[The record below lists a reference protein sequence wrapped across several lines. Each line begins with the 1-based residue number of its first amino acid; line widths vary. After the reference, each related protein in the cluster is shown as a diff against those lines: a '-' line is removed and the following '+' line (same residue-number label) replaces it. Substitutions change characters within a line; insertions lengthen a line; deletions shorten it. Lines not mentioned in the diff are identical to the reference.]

1 VNLIIFDDPKKV
13 KESLLLCSDPSY
25 VLVIS
30 LERAYVNF
38 KALCLHKQHAVVV
51 GNENILIITLQP
63 QHFTQLQLLNNL
75 AMMNSDYTL
84 CLHTYGDMAVRE
96 NTSVLK
102 FIAYESLSLYM
113 DDASIEAVNLYLEKK
128 DAD

>member
-1 VNLIIFDDPKKV
+1 MMSDGIYNYNIFDEPEKV
-13 KESLLLCSDPSY
+13 KGSLLLCNELTY
-25 VLVIS
+25 LLVIS

-38 KALCLHKQHAVVV
+38 KTLCLHKQHAVVV
-51 GNENILIITLQP
+51 GSENILIIK
-63 QHFTQLQLLNNL
+63 LQLLNNL

-84 CLHTYGDMAVRE
+84 CLHTYGDMGVRE

-102 FIAYESLSLYM
+102 FIEYESFPLYI
-113 DDASIEAVNLYLEKK
+113 DSPSFGAVDLYFVKH